1 MNWLGKWLTGSNFF
15 QCYNN
20 GGADRATSIVAK
32 FAYFLSLE
40 LNISRTRKAKGCPRK
55 NVPSVSLNNSRNI
68 HSKGKTKSFHK
79 AETNTNLLNELQF
92 KLNNCYK
99 IRKVLKERESNF

>member
-1 MNWLGKWLTGSNFF
+1 MNWLGKWSAGSNFF

-20 GGADRATSIVAK
+20 GGADRATSIVTK

-40 LNISRTRKAKGCPRK
+40 LNISRTRKSTGCPRK
-55 NVPSVSLNNSRNI
+55 NVPSVSLNNLRNI
-68 HSKGKTKSFHK
+68 HSTKS
-79 AETNTNLLNELQF
+79 ETNTNLLNELLF

-99 IRKVLKERESNF
+99 IRNALKERERV

>member
-1 MNWLGKWLTGSNFF
+1 MNWLGKWSTGSTFF

-32 FAYFLSLE
+32 FAYFFSLE
-40 LNISRTRKAKGCPRK
+40 LNISRTKKATGCPRK

-68 HSKGKTKSFHK
+68 
-79 AETNTNLLNELQF
+79 
-92 KLNNCYK
+92 Y
-99 IRKVLKERESNF
+99 